1 MKKMVAVSETE
12 AYAIA
17 RFAREAGYRYGKEG
31 KTTLLS
37 LAIEIEQ
44 QYEATALELNRQ
56 NIALELN
63 RQKIERS
70 VTA

>member
-17 RFAREAGYRYGKEG
+17 RFAREAGFLYAKEG
-31 KTTLLS
+31 KTVLWRVAEETR
-37 LAIEIEQ
+37 EQ
-44 QYEATALELNRQ
+44 FEGIARELNRQ
-56 NIALELN
+56 NS
-63 RQKIERS
+63 ERS

>member
-17 RFAREAGYRYGKEG
+17 RFAREAGTRYGKEG

-37 LAIEIEQ
+37 LAIEIQ
-44 QYEATALELNRQ
+44 QQFEAIAIDLNRQ
-56 NIALELN
+56 NS
-63 RQKIERS
+63 ERS